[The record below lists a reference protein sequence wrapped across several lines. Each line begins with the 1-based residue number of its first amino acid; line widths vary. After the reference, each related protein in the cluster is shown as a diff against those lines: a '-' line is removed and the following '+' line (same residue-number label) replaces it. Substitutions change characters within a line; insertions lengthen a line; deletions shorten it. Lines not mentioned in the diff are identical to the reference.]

1 MAQWDTIDLL
11 PPPNYGMISADQPTT
26 MITVEKIRVIACKED
41 YDLWEKLGESLS
53 SRKVQD
59 KIQELR
65 LEEQQKIKEG
75 DQIMAGWYNDYAATL
90 QTVLIRRRKHSD
102 AV

>member
-26 MITVEKIRVIACKED
+26 MITVEKIRVVACKED
-41 YDLWEKLGESLS
+41 YDAWENAGESMT
-53 SRKVQD
+53 SREVQVE
-59 KIQELR
+59 IQQLR
-65 LEEQQKIKEG
+65 IKEQQKIKEG
-75 DQIMAGWYNDYAATL
+75 NQIMAGYYSDFAATL

>member
-1 MAQWDTIDLL
+1 
-11 PPPNYGMISADQPTT
+11 
-26 MITVEKIRVIACKED
+26 MITVEKIRIIACKED
-41 YDLWEKLGESLS
+41 YDTWEQLGESMS
-53 SRKVQD
+53 SREVQE

-65 LEEQQKIKEG
+65 IEEQKKIKQG
-75 DQIMAGWYNDYAATL
+75 DQIMAGYYSDYAATL

>member
-1 MAQWDTIDLL
+1 
-11 PPPNYGMISADQPTT
+11 

-41 YDLWEKLGESLS
+41 HDTWEKLGESLC

-65 LEEQQKIKEG
+65 IEEQKKIKEG
-75 DQIMAGWYNDYAATL
+75 DQIMAGYYSDHAATL